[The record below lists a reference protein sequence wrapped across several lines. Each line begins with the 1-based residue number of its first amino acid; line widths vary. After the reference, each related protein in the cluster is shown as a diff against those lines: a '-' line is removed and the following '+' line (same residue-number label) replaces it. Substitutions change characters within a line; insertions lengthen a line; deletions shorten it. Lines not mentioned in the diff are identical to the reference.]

1 MALPFNEITLEAASK
16 AFRVHPR
23 TIVRAIAN
31 EHNTYWSEDI
41 NHKMYKVLDIAKA
54 YTVTPAILGRI
65 LDNRDVLLTPEEA
78 AELLKVAPRTFR
90 RHMEKGY
97 YLNAR
102 VKHGKI
108 VRYIKSKM
116 IEHAIRNM
124 E

>member
-1 MALPFNEITLEAASK
+1 MTPPFEEITLEAASK

-41 NHKMYKVLDIAKA
+41 NHKMYKVADIANA
-54 YTVTPAILGRI
+54 YQVTLPILGRI
-65 LDNRDVLLTPEEA
+65 LENRDGLLTPEEA
-78 AELLKVAPRTFR
+78 ADLLEIRPRTFR

-97 YLNAR
+97 YSNAK

-116 IEHAIRNM
+116 IEHKIATM